1 VTNLESILED
11 ILSRRV
17 PAGSTLTIAGTKG
30 RVAEPVARWSPA
42 SAAEEPRFLIYSVTK
57 TFVAALF
64 LLLQESGELSLD
76 DPVNGWLPEVPRAER
91 ITLRRLLAHS
101 AGIPDYGG
109 LAAYHA
115 AIRETPGRAWRFE
128 RYAAETYAHGL
139 LFEPGKGW
147 AYSNPGYMLLRRIAE
162 RVTGLPYARTI
173 DERIVKPL
181 GLGSMTLAEVPADLA
196 DLAPATSAALSTDG
210 SPRDVRQHYDPGW
223 VSHGVLASTASDL
236 ARFISALFDGRLLSP
251 ASIAEMTSL
260 TRVPVPGSQ
269 TDPRVRPY
277 QWREPSYGLGLMVDP
292 AAPWGAIYGHNG
304 AGPGYSASVFHAPEL
319 GGVTVAVLGSEA
331 EGFSAEQVVFEVL
344 DALRD
349 DDQRIEVA
357 VRARGTALE

>member
-1 VTNLESILED
+1 
-11 ILSRRV
+11 
-17 PAGSTLTIAGTKG
+17 
-30 RVAEPVARWSPA
+30 
-42 SAAEEPRFLIYSVTK
+42 
-57 TFVAALF
+57 
-64 LLLQESGELSLD
+64 
-76 DPVNGWLPEVPRAER
+76 
-91 ITLRRLLAHS
+91 
-101 AGIPDYGG
+101 
-109 LAAYHA
+109 
-115 AIRETPGRAWRFE
+115 
-128 RYAAETYAHGL
+128 
-139 LFEPGKGW
+139 
-147 AYSNPGYMLLRRIAE
+147 MLLRRIAE

-196 DLAPATSAALSTDG
+196 DLAPATSAALGTDG

-223 VSHGVLASTASDL
+223 VSHGVLASSASDL
-236 ARFISALFDGRLLSP
+236 ARFISALFAGRLLSP
-251 ASIAEMTSL
+251 ASSAEMTSL

-277 QWREPSYGLGLMVDP
+277 EWREPSYGLGLMVDP

-344 DALRD
+344 DALRND
-349 DDQRIEVA
+349 EDGPNR
-357 VRARGTALE
+357 